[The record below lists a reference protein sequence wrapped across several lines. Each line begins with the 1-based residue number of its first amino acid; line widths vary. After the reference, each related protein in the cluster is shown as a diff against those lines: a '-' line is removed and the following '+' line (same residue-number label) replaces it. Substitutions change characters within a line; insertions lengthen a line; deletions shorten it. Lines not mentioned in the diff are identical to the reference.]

1 MKNELTSSTHSG
13 GRDAVFLLAGIAGGI
28 LGSRLLPP
36 LIAQATSAAR
46 AKSGADP
53 FQLLIED
60 HREILAV
67 LDRMAGAP
75 SASAAQRGKLFLAL
89 KRRLAKHAM
98 AEEDVV
104 YPIVSKEPGTG
115 TQGQHLYHEHADMKI
130 LLYELESQL
139 MAGQDWSA
147 AVGRLRDLIRSHI
160 DEEEET
166 VFPALRSKLE
176 ESAKPRVSGQISRE
190 EALVL

>member
-1 MKNELTSSTHSG
+1 MKNEITSRNHT
-13 GRDAVFLLAGIAGGI
+13 GRGTAILLAGIAGGI

-36 LIAQATSAAR
+36 LLAQLTSARRAR
-46 AKSGADP
+46 RGADP
-53 FQLLIED
+53 FELLVQD
-60 HREILAV
+60 HREILA
-67 LDRMAGAP
+67 LLERMAAAP
-75 SASAAQRGKLFLAL
+75 SGSATRRGKLFLAL
-89 KRRLAKHAM
+89 KRKLAKHAM

-115 TQGQHLYHEHADMKI
+115 TQGQHFYHEHADMKI

-147 AVGRLRDLIRSHI
+147 AVARLRDLVRSHI
-160 DEEEET
+160 DQEEDT
-166 VFPALRSKLE
+166 VFPELRRQLAEAERPK
-176 ESAKPRVSGQISRE
+176 VSGQISRE